1 MYKLMKFIRIF
12 AFMSCLI
19 FCLPA
24 VADHITLSAQWD
36 GSEATMQPYAGTCK
50 GAGELAYRQFN
61 AVQVSSNGSY
71 HLADA
76 SDSLP
81 GDVMVAIY
89 QDSFNP
95 ASPETNLVGAF
106 DQGGRVDLL
115 SGRDYIVVVQHWCS
129 NVFPASFGV
138 SLAGHGD
145 ISGADVVTSPGW
157 TSGGL
162 HESNPSAD
170 FSGVSRHYTVSGLQ
184 TFPTTG
190 LYHFSD
196 ISLFDRLDTEIRVY
210 EGSFDPTNTETRLVT
225 ILDDAGGIALRAG
238 INYQFVITART
249 QGNTGDWSWV
259 FFPPGSGQFNA
270 GLNGAWFNPATSG
283 QGLLVDVLPEIRL
296 VFVAWFTYDLQRPE
310 GGSEPRIGDEGHR
323 WLTAYGT
330 YEEGDN
336 SVILSIQNSTGGVF
350 DSANPP
356 VVNDY
361 NYGTIE
367 LTFTDCLTGT
377 LSYDIPSGPVSGEIP
392 ITRLATD
399 HLPLCANLGSS
410 GPGVIT
416 N

>member
-1 MYKLMKFIRIF
+1 MKIIRVF
-12 AFMSCLI
+12 ALMSCFI
-19 FCLPA
+19 VGLPA
-24 VADHITLSAQWD
+24 VADQVTLSAQWD
-36 GSEATMQPYAGTCK
+36 GGEAKMQPYPGTCN

-61 AVQVSSNGSY
+61 AVQVSGNGEY

-89 QDSFNP
+89 DGSFNP
-95 ASPETNLVGAF
+95 AAPESNLVGVF
-106 DQGGRVDLL
+106 DQGGRVSLV
-115 SGRDYIVVVQHWCS
+115 SGRDYIVVVQHWCT
-129 NVFPASFGV
+129 NVFPATFGV
-138 SLAGHGD
+138 SLAGQGA
-145 ISGADVVTSPGW
+145 ISGADVVPSPGW

-162 HESNPSAD
+162 RASNPSAD
-170 FSGVSRHYTVSGLQ
+170 FSGVIRHYAVSGIQ

-210 EGSFDPTNTETRLVT
+210 EGSFDPSNTGSRLVT
-225 ILDDAGGIALRAG
+225 TLDDEGGIALKAG
-238 INYQFVITART
+238 TNYQFVFTART

-259 FFPPGSGQFNA
+259 LFPPGAGQFNA
-270 GLNGAWFNPATSG
+270 GLSGAWFNPATSG
-283 QGLLVDVLPEIRL
+283 QGFLVDVLPEVKL
-296 VFVAWFTYDLQRPE
+296 VFVAWFTYDLQRPD
-310 GGSEPRIGDEGHR
+310 GGPAAGIGDDGHR

-330 YEEGDN
+330 YEDGDN
-336 SVILSIQNSTGGVF
+336 SIILSIQNSTGGVF
-350 DSANPP
+350 DSADPP
-356 VVNDY
+356 VANDY

-392 ITRLATD
+392 ITRIAAD
-399 HLPLCANLGSS
+399 PLPLCANLGSS
-410 GPGVIT
+410 GPGVIA